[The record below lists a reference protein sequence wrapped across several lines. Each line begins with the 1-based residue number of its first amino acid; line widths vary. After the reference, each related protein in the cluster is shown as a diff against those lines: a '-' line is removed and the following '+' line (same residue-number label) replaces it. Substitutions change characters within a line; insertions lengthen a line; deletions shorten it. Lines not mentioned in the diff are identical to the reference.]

1 MDKPVAV
8 TVKILGVDY
17 RIACEEG
24 EKEALIASAKY
35 LDEKMQDVKSTGK
48 VIGGERVAVMAALNI
63 SHELLQQKFVDHD
76 KNKMIKNRLGG
87 LQERIEIALEDSS
100 PVLI

>member
-1 MDKPVAV
+1 MDNPVAV
-8 TVKILGVDY
+8 TVEILGVEY

-24 EKEALIASAKY
+24 EKEALIASARY
-35 LDEKMQDVKSTGK
+35 LDEKMHDVKSTGK

-63 SHELLQQKFVDHD
+63 SNELLQQKFVDHD
-76 KNKMIKNRLGG
+76 RQKMIKSRLGG

-100 PVLI
+100 LVLI

>member
-8 TVKILGVDY
+8 TVEILGVEY

-24 EKEALIASAKY
+24 EKEALIASARY
-35 LDEKMQDVKSTGK
+35 LDEKMQDVKGTGK
-48 VIGGERVAVMAALNI
+48 VLGGERIAVMAALNI

-76 KNKMIKNRLGG
+76 RNKMIKNRLGG
-87 LQERIEIALEDSS
+87 LQERIEIALDDNS
-100 PVLI
+100 PLLI